1 MLLAFSDNQFTQIF
15 DKSKLSINDGVFISQ
30 NFMRY
35 IINDPDFNRQRAG
48 VPIAPSLETALT
60 KSHI

>member
-1 MLLAFSDNQFTQIF
+1 MLVAFSDNQFTQIF
-15 DKSKLSINDGVFISQ
+15 DKSKLSINDDVFISQ

-35 IINDPDFNRQRAG
+35 IINDLDFNQGAR

>member
-1 MLLAFSDNQFTQIF
+1 MLLAFSDNQFIQIF
-15 DKSKLSINDGVFISQ
+15 DKSKLSINDDVFISQ

-35 IINDPDFNRQRAG
+35 IINDLDFNQGAG